1 MSVRAYES
9 DKYFVDISETR
20 VQFWSSWE
28 SPHEGT
34 AIKVFSLW
42 PLGSDEMISFES
54 ITAFG
59 ADVQYK
65 WPILPVT
72 EQYFLESTQYF
83 K

>member
-1 MSVRAYES
+1 MSQINILLIFQKRE
-9 DKYFVDISETR
+9 FN
-20 VQFWSSWE
+20 FGLGWE

-42 PLGSDEMISFES
+42 PLGSDEMISSES